1 MAARPLFWQLKPRAL
16 VMKSNVGNTDAV
28 IRGIIAIAGFAL
40 AVIFNSSPIP
50 SLVFAFIGL
59 VMAGTAL
66 TRSCPLYTL
75 LGFDTGHRRPV
86 APRS

>member
-1 MAARPLFWQLKPRAL
+1 
-16 VMKSNVGNTDAV
+16 MKSNVGNIDAV
-28 IRGIIAIAGFAL
+28 IRGFVAIAGFAL
-40 AVIFNSSPIP
+40 AVIFNASPLA

-75 LGFDTGHRRPV
+75 LGFDTSHGRT
-86 APRS
+86 ATPRV